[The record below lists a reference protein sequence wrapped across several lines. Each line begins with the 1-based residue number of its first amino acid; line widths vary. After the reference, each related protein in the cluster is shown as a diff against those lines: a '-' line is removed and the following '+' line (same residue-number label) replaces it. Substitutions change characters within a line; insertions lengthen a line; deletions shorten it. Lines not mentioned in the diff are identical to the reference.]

1 MGSIPAKDGIRL
13 HYDEYG
19 TGDRII
25 LSAQVGFYPAG
36 MQQALAERGY
46 HVYCMTLRGFAPS
59 DHIDTDY
66 GDRWYDVFAED
77 EAVAEALR
85 GDAAQ
90 RVVVV
95 LVTRHHEADG
105 VAGIGLQLFTEIR
118 VADVVVQAELRIRHV
133 GAGDVLQVDGALRG
147 IHAVVVEMDTEFEIG
162 DGEGCQAE
170 MSFA

>member
-1 MGSIPAKDGIRL
+1 M
-13 HYDEYG
+13 
-19 TGDRII
+19 
-25 LSAQVGFYPAG
+25 
-36 MQQALAERGY
+36 AEK
-46 HVYCMTLRGFAPS
+46 LRGGRRDDPLVMLG
-59 DHIDTDY
+59 
-66 GDRWYDVFAED
+66 GDVVDDGQMGRVVERDAFLAVVDVEIIRDDVFAED

-95 LVTRHHEADG
+95 LVARHHEADG

-133 GAGDVLQVDGALRG
+133 GTGDVLQVDGALRG
-147 IHAVVVEMDTEFEIG
+147 IHAVVVEMDTEFKIG